1 MEIPE
6 SVEKIMVETTGDQFA
21 PVTQH
26 TRATMKEVVELLR
39 GHIDFQNSRSF
50 EEGLAFY
57 KKDGNSDKNFI
68 KNLLLLYCDS
78 FTKAIQASEIDDEY
92 KSLISNAVTSIIKNS
107 TQDFDVIYNL
117 ASTFNKGKNILD
129 VQKISYIMLGYVI
142 DTIKKIQNTK
152 N

>member
-50 EEGLAFY
+50 EEGLGFY
-57 KKDGNSDKNFI
+57 KNDGNSAKNFI
-68 KNLLLLYCDS
+68 
-78 FTKAIQASEIDDEY
+78 
-92 KSLISNAVTSIIKNS
+92 
-107 TQDFDVIYNL
+107 
-117 ASTFNKGKNILD
+117 
-129 VQKISYIMLGYVI
+129 
-142 DTIKKIQNTK
+142 
-152 N
+152 